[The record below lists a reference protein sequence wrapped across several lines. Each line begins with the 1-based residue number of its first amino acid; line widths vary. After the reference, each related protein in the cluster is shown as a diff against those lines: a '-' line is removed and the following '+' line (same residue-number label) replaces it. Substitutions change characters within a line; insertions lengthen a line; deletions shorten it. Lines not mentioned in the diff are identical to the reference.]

1 MNEKDRL
8 ETDALEILRDAVQP
22 LGSGALSAAL
32 RERGHKLSEATVGRL
47 LREFDMANYT
57 QKAGFQGRIL
67 SAAGA
72 KRLAVL
78 TARKKSMEWGEE
90 FAQILRGHDKE
101 QLLEV
106 LVARRAI
113 ESELAALA
121 AQHATAEDLAKLEN
135 ILADQRRTLDAGGL
149 AAQQDVDF
157 HNLIARM
164 AKNRV
169 LEAAVALIRQDTH
182 LSPVLEYIRKHVHS
196 LVYIDHEKI
205 KNAIKSRQADQAR
218 QAMIEHINNL
228 ITDVERYWE
237 ITVVEKN

>member
-1 MNEKDRL
+1 MLNEKDRL
-8 ETDALEILRDAVQP
+8 EADALEILRDAVQP

-32 RERGHKLSEATVGRL
+32 RERGHNLSEATIGRL
-47 LREFDMANYT
+47 LRDFDVANYT
-57 QKAGFQGRIL
+57 QKAGFQGRML

-72 KRLAVL
+72 ERLAVL
-78 TARKKSMEWGEE
+78 ADQRKNMQWGVE
-90 FAQILRGHDKE
+90 FVQMLRGHDKE
-101 QLLEV
+101 RLLEV

-121 AQHATAEDLAKLEN
+121 AEQATPDDLAQLEN
-135 ILADQRRTLDAGGL
+135 ILAEQRRTLDAGCL

-169 LEAAVALIRQDTH
+169 LESAIALIRQDTQ

-196 LVYIDHEKI
+196 MVYIDHEKI
-205 KNAIKSRQADQAR
+205 KNAIKARQADQAR
-218 QAMIEHINNL
+218 QTMTQHINNL
-228 ITDVERYWE
+228 IADVERYWE
-237 ITVVEKN
+237 TTTA